1 MTHTKIYNYPIY
13 ACKIK
18 FILTDDFI
26 NIVAKWYKKN
36 NLQSQEEIVESEGI
50 VLYQS
55 IDDYTLLINT
65 NYLTY
70 NTINH
75 ELYHLTREL
84 AEPRS
89 IFEIEAQ
96 AWIMGNLSQIFY
108 SFINKKQ
115 LTIKCNINFLK

>member
-1 MTHTKIYNYPIY
+1 MTHTKIYNYSTY

-18 FILTDDFI
+18 FVLT
-26 NIVAKWYKKN
+26 NEMMNELSKWYRRNK
-36 NLQSQEEIVESEGI
+36 LQEEGVCDFEGI
-50 VLYQS
+50 VIS
-55 IDDYTLLINT
+55 KDISCYTLIINT

-75 ELYHLTREL
+75 ELYHLTREI
-84 AEPRS
+84 AEPRD
-89 IFEIEAQ
+89 IFEKEAQ

-115 LTIKCNINFLK
+115 LQIK